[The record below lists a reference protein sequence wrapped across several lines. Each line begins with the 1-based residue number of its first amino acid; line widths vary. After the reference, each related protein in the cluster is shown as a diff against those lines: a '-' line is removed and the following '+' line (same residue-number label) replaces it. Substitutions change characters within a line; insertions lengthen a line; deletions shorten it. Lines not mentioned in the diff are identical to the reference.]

1 MGGPF
6 PPEKKLIGELGI
18 TGGDDRKIGY
28 YAGLIVGTHTLTE
41 MVPYSYLRRNH
52 YFSSH
57 RRSRLGSGVG
67 FLILSV
73 ADPSFYLVCSVSV
86 CPTLPLA
93 CRGRW
98 ARSSSGW

>member
-1 MGGPF
+1 MK
-6 PPEKKLIGELGI
+6 KKLIGELGI

-28 YAGLIVGTHTLTE
+28 YAGLIVGALTFTQL
-41 MVPYSYLRRNH
+41 VPYSSFRRNP
-52 YFSSH
+52 YFSS
-57 RRSRLGSGVG
+57 RRHSRLGSGAG
-67 FLILSV
+67 YLILLV
-73 ADPSFYLVCSVSV
+73 ADPSFYSVCSVSV